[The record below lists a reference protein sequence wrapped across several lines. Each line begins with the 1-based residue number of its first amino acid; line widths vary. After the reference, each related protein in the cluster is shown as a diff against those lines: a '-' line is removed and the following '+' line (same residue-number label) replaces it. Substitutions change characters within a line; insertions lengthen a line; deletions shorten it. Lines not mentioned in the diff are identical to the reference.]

1 MKQENMVNVKQEKG
15 ASLKFE
21 MRAPPRRRAK
31 GDELEEQPVF
41 LRKAFHMIST
51 CPPEIGTAR
60 EKIIDR
66 N

>member
-1 MKQENMVNVKQEKG
+1 MVNVKQEKG